1 MMRVLGVDLSEYQ
14 RGISFDRLMADGAQF
29 AILRGGDGGY
39 NDKCFVPFYDECK
52 KRNLP
57 VGAYWFSRA
66 LNANQAEAEAEQ
78 FFRTCL
84 NGRQFELPVYMDI
97 ECSKQQALSKQ
108 ALTDVVTVW
117 CNTIRK
123 HGFMVGVYTTA
134 NWLNNEVHLSALGD
148 VELWIA
154 QWSRT
159 EPSIPHG
166 MWQFGGDGANYYRG
180 QYMAGFLM
188 DQNFMSVD
196 YPSIIKAAGLNGFE
210 KEDDEVRY
218 NTIADLKADEAAK
231 KYYLPTIEKMMAKG
245 FLNGKGGSGDSTVI
259 DLGEDAIRVMVTLDR
274 AGVYG
279 E

>member
-1 MMRVLGVDLSEYQ
+1 MRVLGVDLSEYQ
-14 RGISFDRLMADGAQF
+14 RGISFDRLMSDGAEF

-52 KRNLP
+52 KRGLP

-66 LNANQAEAEAEQ
+66 LDANQAEAEAEQ

-97 ECSKQQALSKQ
+97 ECAKQQALSKQ

-159 EPSIPHG
+159 EPGIPHG

-210 KEDDEVRY
+210 KEEEEVITYKTFNDIPEWAKPEIKALMDSGALKGDEKGDINLTNDMMRCLIISKRY
-218 NTIADLKADEAAK
+218 ADEK
-231 KYYLPTIEKMMAKG
+231 
-245 FLNGKGGSGDSTVI
+245 
-259 DLGEDAIRVMVTLDR
+259 
-274 AGVYG
+274 
-279 E
+279 